1 MDPLSIIGS
10 SIAVIQVSVLVTKT
24 LRGLKQSIKNIGDR
38 IDCLCNEINH
48 ITTCLSTVQET
59 LSSCQQIGLAPV
71 GQNVWKQCDVA
82 ILDCFA
88 TLSEV
93 SIMAE
98 KIKGSGKREGLIRR
112 TKAVVNWNDHNADLI
127 ALRDKLRMSHL
138 ALQTILQSITVSTS
152 MRSYDSIH
160 SVQIKLDMLKKSID
174 DASRATL
181 QPTRG
186 FSRNDSDLR
195 LIHNLHKLLDAA
207 KKFHTSASSTA
218 GSVREGTTG
227 PWVTN
232 NSQAVSEVGDFPP
245 SRRRWVENYVRAGR
259 HQGTFSPGNPHAADD
274 TGRQAVPA
282 QRAEPSPKDESFTEI
297 ESITSQAALYDTSMV
312 AKDQGDEENKDVRI
326 ADDYEDECD
335 DAEAERG
342 FQLRLQSLAKD
353 MIRRQDYRNAIDFLH
368 KALQSGVRTAAAEV
382 ERRQLRIQLAL
393 CHLLQGNWK
402 QAEVS
407 IRCLSKARSDR
418 DAVVCTLLHAL
429 ALAHL
434 LRYSFDM
441 ALSFAQRALRGRK
454 SLILSGDMNVSE
466 VDETRALLA
475 TIYKVRGGKDDYI
488 RADVFQEQLSK
499 GFSYVHPRDEV
510 TFIKDHPTL
519 ISTII

>member
-1 MDPLSIIGS
+1 
-10 SIAVIQVSVLVTKT
+10 
-24 LRGLKQSIKNIGDR
+24 
-38 IDCLCNEINH
+38 
-48 ITTCLSTVQET
+48 
-59 LSSCQQIGLAPV
+59 
-71 GQNVWKQCDVA
+71 
-82 ILDCFA
+82 
-88 TLSEV
+88 
-93 SIMAE
+93 
-98 KIKGSGKREGLIRR
+98 
-112 TKAVVNWNDHNADLI
+112 
-127 ALRDKLRMSHL
+127 
-138 ALQTILQSITVSTS
+138 
-152 MRSYDSIH
+152 
-160 SVQIKLDMLKKSID
+160 MLKKSID

-232 NSQAVSEVGDFPP
+232 SSQAVSEVGEFPP

-259 HQGTFSPGNPHAADD
+259 HQGTISPGSPHAADD
-274 TGRQAVPA
+274 TGRQAAPA
-282 QRAEPSPKDESFTEI
+282 QLAEPSPKDESFTEI

-312 AKDQGDEENKDVRI
+312 ARDQGDEENKDVRN

-368 KALQSGVRTAAAEV
+368 KAPQSGVRTAAAEV

-393 CHLLQGNWK
+393 CHLLQGNWN

-488 RADVFQEQLSK
+488 RAHVFQEQLSK
-499 GFSYVHPRDEV
+499 DFSYVHPRDEV

-519 ISTII
+519 ISTIIGSETLQFGRRPLKDPDLPLGVVPRWRAGLPTHALSKELSAHERYGQDTEKYVISSPMPTEEPISSQFEDFDVESEASTIAATPEDCTQNQWTSITTSNSRTIAANPQASPDSEAWPLATASPRSRWLWIGNVLGLRKAGIFRRKNSLHKQ